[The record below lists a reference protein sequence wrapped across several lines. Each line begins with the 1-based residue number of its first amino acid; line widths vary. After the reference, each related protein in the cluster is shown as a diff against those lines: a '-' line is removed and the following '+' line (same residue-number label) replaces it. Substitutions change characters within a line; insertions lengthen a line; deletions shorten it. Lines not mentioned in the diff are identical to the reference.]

1 MAKEPRQRK
10 PSQAKRTPISFVR
23 GGQVSIHFF
32 RMARQVFRWS
42 LLSAFVVALS
52 YWLFRAALWTEFYDW
67 YLAYETARSDT
78 IWVLTKKIDA
88 PYQYWSRDW
97 ERVYTTLG
105 EFKDN
110 PVFIDNYLYMW
121 ELTTAWALQSLIAAA
136 IASIASI
143 IGFIFI
149 GSGLDETSRV
159 RGSMLVSVAEL
170 KFFVDMKWRRW
181 RKERNKDENDEY
193 VYTLAGVRYPPDA
206 PMVHTMMV
214 GTPGSGKTVAINEL
228 LAQIREKGDCAVIY
242 DRMGAFTSAWFDKE
256 TDFILNPFDDRD
268 AGWTPFAD
276 ARSGADFANMAAA
289 LIPTAKG
296 GEDPFW
302 SRSAQSVFANIAEK
316 LAKEGDTKISTLRR
330 LLMEDDLAT
339 LSAFCVGTPAAA
351 LINEANEKTALS
363 IRATLIPQVEFLKHM
378 KDDDDLFSIRRW
390 IHDQPKGGSFMFLSG
405 HVDYLNAT
413 RNLISVAIE
422 TAANSTM
429 SLDPIDRPR
438 IWFVIDELPSL
449 NYLPFLGSSL
459 AEIRQFG
466 GCFVVG
472 YQVFSQLRDVYGPD
486 MAETISGTV
495 NNRLIFS
502 VGDHATA
509 ERCAKSLGK
518 EDIEEKNEGM
528 SLGANETRDGVTI
541 QERRI
546 DRDIVTPS
554 QIMDLPRL
562 HAYLRFGYD
571 APRSLVEFEY
581 VKYETRAPKLIPVG
595 TTPPEDLP
603 QVKRQQQDAAQ
614 TKADLPPEE
623 RRHREDMFLAEH
635 REWLKGLTEPD
646 SPFAAKQADAI
657 ATLDTPERKAFFL
670 KQRLTGV
677 ALDDVKDLA
686 PDYPPSDPEANAAY
700 FARLDYQQDCLNHF
714 YRRREE
720 ERENPEILPPA
731 PKAQAVAT
739 VEIIDPETGE
749 VTAAEDMPAKPTSN
763 ACDVS
768 VSDVELDLDD
778 SDNDQKEEVAALAI
792 SSEPVDETGNDKLLN
807 ETPSRCPALRAQH
820 LMEWMN

>member
-1 MAKEPRQRK
+1 MAKEPKRRK
-10 PSQAKRTPISFVR
+10 TSQAKRTPVSFVR

-32 RMARQVFRWS
+32 RMARQVFKWS
-42 LLSAFVVALS
+42 ALSAFGAAVA
-52 YWLFRAALWTEFYDW
+52 YWLFRAAFWTELYDW

-78 IWVLTKKIDA
+78 IWVLTRKFDA

-105 EFKDN
+105 EFKDDPN
-110 PVFIDNYLYMW
+110 FVANYFHMW
-121 ELTTAWALQSLIAAA
+121 ELTNAWALQSLSVAALTA
-136 IASIASI
+136 IISI
-143 IGFIFI
+143 IGFTVI
-149 GSGLDETSRV
+149 GSGLDDSSRV
-159 RGSMLVSVAEL
+159 RGSMLVSVSEL
-170 KFFVDMKWRRW
+170 QFFIDMKWRRW
-181 RKERNKDENDEY
+181 RKERKKTEKDEY
-193 VYTLAGVRYPPDA
+193 TYTLAGVRYPPDA

-242 DRMGAFTSAWFDKE
+242 DRMGAFTSNWFDHEK
-256 TDFILNPFDDRD
+256 DYILNPFDDRD

-276 ARSGADFANMAAA
+276 ARTGADFANMAAA
-289 LIPTAKG
+289 LIPKAKG
-296 GEDPFW
+296 SADPFW
-302 SRSAQSVFANIAEK
+302 SEGAQSVFANIAEK
-316 LAKEGDTKISTLRR
+316 LAKEGDTKISSLRK

-339 LSAFCVGTPAAA
+339 LSAFVAGTPAAS

-378 KDDDDLFSIRRW
+378 NDDDDIFSIRRW
-390 IHDQPKGGSFMFLSG
+390 IHEQPKGGSFLFLSG

-449 NYLPFLGSSL
+449 NYLPFLSTSL

-571 APRSLVEFEY
+571 APRALVEFEY
-581 VKYETRAPKLIPVG
+581 VKYATMAQKLIPAG
-595 TTPPEDLP
+595 TTPPEEMQ
-603 QVKRQQQDAAQ
+603 QVKRQQQGASQGD
-614 TKADLPPEE
+614 ADLPPEE
-623 RRHREDMFLAEH
+623 RRHREEMFLAEY
-635 REWLKGLTEPD
+635 REWLKGQTAPD
-646 SPFAAKQADAI
+646 TPFGAKQADAV
-657 ATLDTPERKAFFL
+657 AVLDTPERKAHFL

-677 ALDDVKDLA
+677 PLDEVKDLA
-686 PDYPPSDPEANAAY
+686 PDYPPTDPEANAAY
-700 FARLDYQQDCLNHF
+700 FARLDYEQDCLNHF
-714 YRRREE
+714 HRRRDE
-720 ERENPEILPPA
+720 EREQPEINQPQ
-731 PKAQAVAT
+731 PKATV

-749 VTAAEDMPAKPTSN
+749 VA
-763 ACDVS
+763 
-768 VSDVELDLDD
+768 
-778 SDNDQKEEVAALAI
+778 EVAVGGGEQPDGPCPKSLEASQPKAQPEADAEVA
-792 SSEPVDETGNDKLLN
+792 SAPVVRANTSTDLGSVTG
-807 ETPSRCPALRAQH
+807 
-820 LMEWMN
+820 MIG